1 MTTSNE
7 ATKAVLR
14 TAFADAA
21 ARRTAFWTQIAAMVV
36 NDVAWVAFWVIFFH
50 RVESVRGWDV
60 HRVLLLFAVLTTSA
74 GLVLGLLSNCRRIP
88 TIVEQGSLDEILTMP
103 VSPLRHLLVRR
114 IDPINLGDVGFGV
127 VLFALAANPTPQR
140 VLIYITG
147 SVASAIL
154 LTGFLVAIGSLV
166 FFTGRGQAAD
176 LGLHSVLLLASYPAD
191 VFTGATKALLYTAIP
206 AAFVSAVPARLI
218 DDFDPVD
225 GVVLLG
231 AAGFFATVGWAS
243 FAAGLRRYTSGSAWG
258 RG

>member
-1 MTTSNE
+1 MTTGGE
-7 ATKAVLR
+7 ATGAVLR

-36 NDVAWVAFWVIFFH
+36 NDVAWVAFWVIFFQ
-50 RVESVRGWDV
+50 RVQSVRGWDV

-74 GLVLGLLSNCRRIP
+74 GLVLGLLSNSRRIP
-88 TIVEQGSLDEILTMP
+88 TLVSQGSLDEVLTLP

-114 IDPINLGDVGFGV
+114 IDAINLGDVGFGI
-127 VLFALAANPTPQR
+127 VLFTLAAHPTPQR
-140 VLIYITG
+140 VLVYVVG
-147 SVASAIL
+147 SLASALL
-154 LTGFLVAIGSLV
+154 LTGFLVAVGSLV
-166 FFTGRGQAAD
+166 FVTGRGHAAD

-191 VFTGATKALLYTAIP
+191 VFTGATKALLYTAVP

-218 DDFDPVD
+218 DDFDVVD
-225 GVVLLG
+225 SLVLLG
-231 AAGFFATVGWAS
+231 AAGGFALLGRTA